1 MVRSSLRMALTL
13 SALWWLAPPLV
24 AEDKP
29 KTTSDLG
36 KPGASA
42 AAEKAVRDA
51 LAPIAQADPG
61 WKVRVETL
69 VTLVKAGPAAVPV
82 LEEALKKEPLAVR
95 ALAAQVLAVMR
106 SPAAIR
112 KAVIGYDLSALDSA
126 RLGHLAPDFTLTDL
140 SGKACRLSHFRGKND
155 VVLTFLVD
163 DG

>member
-1 MVRSSLRMALTL
+1 MVRFTLRTALTL
-13 SALWWLAPPLV
+13 GALSCLAAPLV
-24 AEDKP
+24 ALDKEKRAGP
-29 KTTSDLG
+29 LG
-36 KPGASA
+36 KPGARA
-42 AAEKAVRDA
+42 AAEKAARDA
-51 LAPIAQADPG
+51 LAQLAKGDPG
-61 WKVRVETL
+61 WKVRMEVL

-95 ALAAQVLAVMR
+95 TLAAQALAVMR

-112 KAVIGYDLSALDSA
+112 KAAIGYELAKLDSA